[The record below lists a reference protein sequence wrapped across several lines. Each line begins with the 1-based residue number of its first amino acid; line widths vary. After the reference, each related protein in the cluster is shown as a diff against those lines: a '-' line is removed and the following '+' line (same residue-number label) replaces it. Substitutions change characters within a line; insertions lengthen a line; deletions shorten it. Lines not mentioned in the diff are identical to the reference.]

1 MWKAVKVK
9 VGKQTIE
16 GMFDGTW
23 LDMPNPV
30 IELGESISVDG
41 KSLGILSNTL
51 DTRDNILKLKL
62 AGASSNNKE
71 KSEDG
76 KQSDKQT

>member
-9 VGKQTIE
+9 VGKQTID

-23 LDMPNPV
+23 LDMPNPD

-41 KSLGILSNTL
+41 KSLSILSNTL
-51 DTRDNILKLKL
+51 DTRDNILKIKL
-62 AGASSNNKE
+62 AGASSVKQE

>member
-23 LDMPNPV
+23 LDMPNPD
-30 IELGESISVDG
+30 IELGESINVDG

-51 DTRDNILKLKL
+51 DVRDNILKLKL
-62 AGASSNNKE
+62 AAASSNNKE

>member
-23 LDMPNPV
+23 LDMPNPD
-30 IELGESISVDG
+30 IELG
-41 KSLGILSNTL
+41 
-51 DTRDNILKLKL
+51 
-62 AGASSNNKE
+62 
-71 KSEDG
+71 
-76 KQSDKQT
+76 